1 METIGRVAIYF
12 KGFYGVPT
20 CVDPSSEVLNDP
32 LPHTAWG
39 SKFFWGLGVAGLRF
53 TGLAF
58 HHGLL
63 LPCALWSYLM
73 P

>member
-39 SKFFWGLGVAGLRF
+39 
-53 TGLAF
+53 
-58 HHGLL
+58 
-63 LPCALWSYLM
+63 
-73 P
+73 